1 MEKLSL
7 TQEDYRAYPA
17 LSTSDIKQALDNPY
31 KFRIGFKTEETPA
44 MKLGSLVHTLVLEP
58 SEFNKT
64 YAIAPI
70 ADKRTKEGKA
80 IWAEF
85 SEANQDKIIVDSAM
99 YETAKGMLHSLKT
112 SGVFERYFT
121 QGEAETSYIGEAFGA
136 KIKVRP
142 DFFNLEKNLIVDL
155 KCVSNASAKGF
166 QRLCANLRYYIQAYL
181 YMRITGAKQ
190 FVFVAIETKEPY
202 TIGIYELDYIALEL
216 AEAEVK
222 KALQIISDMDEL
234 DNIINV
240 YGSQS
245 IEPVML
251 ALPNYVFYDSE
262 A

>member
-7 TQEDYRAYPA
+7 TQADYRAYPA
-17 LSTSDIKQALDNPY
+17 LSTSDIKQVLDNPY
-31 KFRIGFKTEETPA
+31 KFRVGFKTEETPA

-85 SEANQDKIIVDSAM
+85 SEANQDKIIIDSAM

-121 QGEAETSYIGEAFGA
+121 QGEAETSYIGEALGA

-142 DFFNLEKNLIVDL
+142 DFFNLEKGLIVDL
-155 KCVSNASAKGF
+155 KCVSNASQKGF

-181 YMRITGAKQ
+181 YMKITGAKQ
-190 FVFVAIETKEPY
+190 FVFVAIDTKAPY
-202 TIGIYELDYIALEL
+202 TIGVYELDYIALEL
-216 AEAEVK
+216 AEEEVK
-222 KALQIISDMDEL
+222 KALQIISDLE
-234 DNIINV
+234 NINNV
-240 YGSQS
+240 YSDES
-245 IEPVML
+245 LTPTIL
-251 ALPNYVFYDSE
+251 TLPNYVFYDSE